1 MFVVI
6 INKYIYVK
14 IKKLLSF
21 FKKNKGKQKIVLY
34 LLVREIVL
42 QGDKMESGFSQEWIE
57 KLKANNDI
65 VTTISKYITLQRK
78 GRTYWA
84 CCPFHYEKTPSFA
97 VNEYE
102 QYYHCFGCGA
112 SGDVIKFVEKYENVD
127 FFDACKTLA
136 ESAGMELPEYTA
148 DSGIAEKKKK
158 IDRIYSLLRDTARY
172 YFDNLRKPEGKV
184 ALDYLTKRNVGSDII
199 TAFGLGYSLG
209 WNEVITYLS
218 GLGYTAQEMIDA
230 GVAERNS
237 QGALYDCYAKRL
249 IFPLINTY
257 GNVIGFSARILEKA
271 DFAKYR
277 NTAQTLVFDK
287 SKCLYGINIVKKS
300 KQAEKLNEIIIV
312 EGQMDLIAL
321 YKSGIRNAVATMGTA
336 LTGIHAKEL
345 KRFCDKVVLCFDGD
359 GAGIKA
365 TLRSIEI
372 LVKEGLQVFVMTIPN
387 GQDPDEY
394 VNQYGKDAFYELA
407 HGAKYWVEY
416 LIRKYA
422 SDYDLNK
429 PEEKK
434 MFVSN
439 ALNVVKKLETESEQD
454 IYLNLVS
461 ELSGIVKSILRAD
474 LNNNTTEEVIEVK
487 KPEEKVELRENAYVK
502 AVKFVLKALLEK
514 KEYAKLDENIKE
526 NLLNNDYLKVYEYIE
541 NCVKEN
547 KKPIISAIYTNFDV
561 ENNSDLSDLISFE
574 ILESDDNERY
584 YHDCVKTFVN
594 IGLKQRQI
602 DIIGKLRATNDMEE
616 RKNLTKQLNEITLKL
631 KK

>member
-1 MFVVI
+1 M
-6 INKYIYVK
+6 
-14 IKKLLSF
+14 
-21 FKKNKGKQKIVLY
+21 
-34 LLVREIVL
+34 
-42 QGDKMESGFSQEWIE
+42 DKGFSQEWIE
-57 KLKANNDI
+57 KLKTSNDI

-78 GRTYWA
+78 GKTWWA

-127 FFDACKTLA
+127 FFDACKQLA
-136 ESAGMELPEYTA
+136 EASGIEVPEFTM

-158 IDRIYSLLRDTARY
+158 VDRIYSLLKDTARY

-184 ALDYLTKRNVGSDII
+184 ALEYLTKRNVGSDII

-218 GLGYTAQEMIDA
+218 KLGYTAQEMIDA

-237 QGALYDCYAKRL
+237 EGKLYDCYAKRL

-277 NTAQTLVFDK
+277 NTSQTLVFDK

-300 KQAEKLNEIIIV
+300 KQVEKLNQIIIV

-359 GAGIKA
+359 SAGIKA

-372 LVKEGLQVFVMTIPN
+372 LVKEGLDVFVMIIPN

-394 VNQYGKDAFYELA
+394 VNQYGKDAFYSLA
-407 HGAKYWVEY
+407 DGAKYWVEY
-416 LIRKYA
+416 LILKYA
-422 SDYDLNK
+422 SDYNLNK

-434 MFVSN
+434 LFVSN

-454 IYLNLVS
+454 IYLNLIS
-461 ELSGIVKSILRAD
+461 KLSGIIKSILRAD
-474 LNNNTTEEVIEVK
+474 LNNNTTEEVVEVK
-487 KPEEKVELRENAYVK
+487 KQPEEEKFQLRENAYVK

-514 KEYAKLDENIKE
+514 KTYAVLDENIKD
-526 NLLNNDYLKVYEYIE
+526 NLLNSDYLKVYEYIE
-541 NCVKEN
+541 NCYKN
-547 KKPIISAIYTNFDV
+547 DKKPIISAIYTNFDV
-561 ENNSDLSDLISFE
+561 ENSRDLSDLITFE
-574 ILESDDNERY
+574 ILESDDNEKY
-584 YHDCVKTFVN
+584 YNDCVKTFVS
-594 IGLKQRQI
+594 IGLKQRQQEVI
-602 DIIGKLRATNDMEE
+602 NKLRSTGDMEE
-616 RKNLTKQLNEITLKL
+616 RKQLTKQLNEITLKL

>member
-1 MFVVI
+1 M
-6 INKYIYVK
+6 
-14 IKKLLSF
+14 
-21 FKKNKGKQKIVLY
+21 
-34 LLVREIVL
+34 
-42 QGDKMESGFSQEWIE
+42 DKGFSQEWIE
-57 KLKANNDI
+57 KLKTSNDI

-78 GRTYWA
+78 GKTWWA

-127 FFDACKTLA
+127 FFDACKQLA
-136 ESAGMELPEYTA
+136 EASGIEVPEFTM

-158 IDRIYSLLRDTARY
+158 VDRIYSLLKDTARY

-209 WNEVITYLS
+209 WNEVIAYLS
-218 GLGYTAQEMIDA
+218 KLGYTAQEMIDA

-237 QGALYDCYAKRL
+237 EGKLYDCYAKRL

-277 NTAQTLVFDK
+277 NTSQTLVFDK

-300 KQAEKLNEIIIV
+300 KQVEKLNQIIIV

-359 GAGIKA
+359 SAGIKA

-372 LVKEGLQVFVMTIPN
+372 LVKEGLDVFVMTIPN

-394 VNQYGKDAFYELA
+394 VNQYGKDAFYSLA
-407 HGAKYWVEY
+407 DGAKYWVEY
-416 LIRKYA
+416 LILKYA

-434 MFVSN
+434 LFVSN

-454 IYLNLVS
+454 IYLNLIS
-461 ELSGIVKSILRAD
+461 KLSGIIKSILRAD
-474 LNNNTTEEVIEVK
+474 LNNNTTEEVVEVK
-487 KPEEKVELRENAYVK
+487 KQPEEEKFQLRENAYVK

-514 KEYAKLDENIKE
+514 KSYAVLDESIKD
-526 NLLNNDYLKVYEYIE
+526 NLLNSDYLKVYEYIE
-541 NCVKEN
+541 NCYKN
-547 KKPIISAIYTNFDV
+547 DKKPIISAIYTNFDV
-561 ENNSDLSDLISFE
+561 ENSRDLSDLIAFE
-574 ILESDDNERY
+574 ILESDDNEKY
-584 YHDCVKTFVN
+584 YNDCVKTFVS
-594 IGLKQRQI
+594 IGLKQHQQEVI
-602 DIIGKLRATNDMEE
+602 NKLRSTGDMEE
-616 RKNLTKQLNEITLKL
+616 RKQLTKQLNEITLKL

>member
-1 MFVVI
+1 M
-6 INKYIYVK
+6 
-14 IKKLLSF
+14 
-21 FKKNKGKQKIVLY
+21 
-34 LLVREIVL
+34 
-42 QGDKMESGFSQEWIE
+42 DKGFSQEWIE
-57 KLKANNDI
+57 KLKTSNDI

-78 GRTYWA
+78 GKTWWA

-127 FFDACKTLA
+127 FFDACKQLA
-136 ESAGMELPEYTA
+136 EASGIEVPEFTM

-158 IDRIYSLLRDTARY
+158 VDRIYSLLKDTARY

-184 ALDYLTKRNVGSDII
+184 ALEYLTKRNVGSDII

-209 WNEVITYLS
+209 WNEVIAYLS
-218 GLGYTAQEMIDA
+218 KLGYTAQEMIDA

-237 QGALYDCYAKRL
+237 EGKLYDCYAKRL

-277 NTAQTLVFDK
+277 NTSQTLVFDK

-300 KQAEKLNEIIIV
+300 KQVEKLNQIIIV

-359 GAGIKA
+359 SAGIKA

-372 LVKEGLQVFVMTIPN
+372 LVKEGLDVFVMTIPN

-394 VNQYGKDAFYELA
+394 VNQYGKDAFYSLA
-407 HGAKYWVEY
+407 DGAKYWVEY
-416 LIRKYA
+416 LILKYA

-434 MFVSN
+434 LFVSN

-454 IYLNLVS
+454 IYLNLIS
-461 ELSGIVKSILRAD
+461 KLSGIIKSILRAD
-474 LNNNTTEEVIEVK
+474 LNNNTTEEVVEVK
-487 KPEEKVELRENAYVK
+487 KQPEEEKFQLRENAYVK

-514 KEYAKLDENIKE
+514 KSYAVLDESIKD
-526 NLLNNDYLKVYEYIE
+526 NLLNSDYLKVYEYIE
-541 NCVKEN
+541 NCYKN
-547 KKPIISAIYTNFDV
+547 DKKPIISAIYTNFDV
-561 ENNSDLSDLISFE
+561 ENSRDLSDLIAFE
-574 ILESDDNERY
+574 ILESDDNEKY
-584 YHDCVKTFVN
+584 YNDCVKTFVS
-594 IGLKQRQI
+594 IGLKQRQQEVI
-602 DIIGKLRATNDMEE
+602 NKLRSTGDMEE
-616 RKNLTKQLNEITLKL
+616 RKQLTKQLNEITLKL

>member
-1 MFVVI
+1 M
-6 INKYIYVK
+6 
-14 IKKLLSF
+14 
-21 FKKNKGKQKIVLY
+21 
-34 LLVREIVL
+34 
-42 QGDKMESGFSQEWIE
+42 DKGFSQEWIE
-57 KLKANNDI
+57 KLKTSNDI

-78 GRTYWA
+78 GKTWWA

-127 FFDACKTLA
+127 FFDACKQLA
-136 ESAGMELPEYTA
+136 EASGIEVPEFTM

-158 IDRIYSLLRDTARY
+158 VDRIYSLLKDTARY

-184 ALDYLTKRNVGSDII
+184 ALEYLKKRNVGSDII

-218 GLGYTAQEMIDA
+218 KLGYTAQEMIDA

-237 QGALYDCYAKRL
+237 EGKLYDCYAKRL

-277 NTAQTLVFDK
+277 NTSQTLVFDK

-300 KQAEKLNEIIIV
+300 KQVEKLNQIIIV

-359 GAGIKA
+359 SAGIKA

-372 LVKEGLQVFVMTIPN
+372 LVKEGLDVFVMTIPN

-394 VNQYGKDAFYELA
+394 VNQYGKDAFYSLA
-407 HGAKYWVEY
+407 DGAKYWVEY
-416 LIRKYA
+416 LILKYA
-422 SDYDLNK
+422 SDYNLNK

-434 MFVSN
+434 LFVSN

-454 IYLNLVS
+454 IYLNLIS
-461 ELSGIVKSILRAD
+461 KLSGIIKSILRAD
-474 LNNNTTEEVIEVK
+474 LNNNTTEEVVEVK
-487 KPEEKVELRENAYVK
+487 KQPEEEKFQLRENAYVK

-514 KEYAKLDENIKE
+514 KTYAVLDENIKD
-526 NLLNNDYLKVYEYIE
+526 NLLNSDYLKVYEYIE
-541 NCVKEN
+541 NCYKN
-547 KKPIISAIYTNFDV
+547 DKKPIISAIYTNFDV
-561 ENNSDLSDLISFE
+561 ENSRDLSDLITFE
-574 ILESDDNERY
+574 ILESDDNEKY
-584 YHDCVKTFVN
+584 YNDCVKTFVS
-594 IGLKQRQI
+594 IGLKQRQQEVI
-602 DIIGKLRATNDMEE
+602 NKLRSTGDMEE
-616 RKNLTKQLNEITLKL
+616 RKQLTKQLNEITLKL

>member
-1 MFVVI
+1 M
-6 INKYIYVK
+6 
-14 IKKLLSF
+14 
-21 FKKNKGKQKIVLY
+21 
-34 LLVREIVL
+34 
-42 QGDKMESGFSQEWIE
+42 DKGFSQEWIE

-65 VTTISKYITLQRK
+65 VTTISKHLTLQRK
-78 GRTYWA
+78 GKTYWA

-112 SGDVIKFVEKYENVD
+112 SGDVIKFVEKYENID
-127 FFDACKTLA
+127 FYDACKILA
-136 ESAGMELPEYTA
+136 ESAGMELPEFTL

-158 IDRIYSLLRDTARY
+158 VDRIYNLLRDAARY

-184 ALDYLTKRNVGSDII
+184 ALEYLRNRNVDNEII

-209 WNEVITYLS
+209 WNEAITYLS

-230 GVAERNS
+230 GVAEKNGEGR
-237 QGALYDCYAKRL
+237 LYDVYAKRL

-277 NTAQTLVFDK
+277 NTSQTLVFDK

-300 KQAEKLNEIIIV
+300 KQVEKLNQIIIV

-359 GAGIKA
+359 SAGIKA

-372 LVKEGLQVFVMTIPN
+372 LVKEGLQVFVMTIPD

-394 VNQYGKDAFYELA
+394 VNKYGKDAFYTLA
-407 HGAKYWVEY
+407 DGAKYWVEY
-416 LIRKYA
+416 LILKYA

-429 PEEKK
+429 PEEKR
-434 MFVSN
+434 MFVSES
-439 ALNVVKKLETESEQD
+439 LNVVKKLETESEQD

-461 ELSGIVKSILRAD
+461 KLSGIVKSILRSD

-487 KPEEKVELRENAYVK
+487 KPEEKLQLRENAYVK

-514 KEYAKLDENIKE
+514 KEYATLDDSIKD
-526 NLLNNDYLKVYEYIE
+526 NLLNSDYLKVYEYIE
-541 NCVKEN
+541 DCYKNN
-547 KKPIISAIYTNFDV
+547 KKPIISAMYTNFDV
-561 ENNSDLSDLISFE
+561 ENNSDLSDLIAFD
-574 ILESDDNERY
+574 ILPSDDNGTY
-584 YHDCVKTFVN
+584 YQDCVRTFVS
-594 IGLKQRQI
+594 IGLKQRQQE
-602 DIIGKLRATNDMEE
+602 IINKLRATTDMDE
-616 RKNLTKQLNEITLKL
+616 RKLLTKQLNEITLKL
-631 KK
+631 KR

>member
-1 MFVVI
+1 M
-6 INKYIYVK
+6 
-14 IKKLLSF
+14 
-21 FKKNKGKQKIVLY
+21 
-34 LLVREIVL
+34 
-42 QGDKMESGFSQEWIE
+42 DKGFSQEWIE
-57 KLKANNDI
+57 KLKNSNDI
-65 VTTISKYITLQRK
+65 VSTISKYLTLQRK
-78 GRTYWA
+78 GKTYWA

-102 QYYHCFGCGA
+102 QFYHCFGCGA
-112 SGDVIKFVEKYENVD
+112 SGDVIKFIEKYDNVD
-127 FFDACKTLA
+127 FYDACKTLA
-136 ESAGMELPEYTA
+136 DYAGMEMPEFTV
-148 DSGIAEKKKK
+148 DNGIAEKKKK
-158 IDRIYSLLRDTARY
+158 VDRIYQLLRDTAKY
-172 YFDNLRKPEGKV
+172 YFENLRKPEGRV
-184 ALDYLTKRNVGSDII
+184 ALEYLTKRNVDSDII

-209 WNEVITYLS
+209 WNEVVGYLS
-218 GLGYTAQEMIDA
+218 KLGYTAQEMVDA
-230 GVAERNS
+230 GVCERNS
-237 QGALYDCYAKRL
+237 EGKLYDCYAKRL

-300 KQAEKLNEIIIV
+300 KQVEKLNEIIIV

-407 HGAKYWVEY
+407 SGAKYWVEY
-416 LIRKYA
+416 LITKYA
-422 SDYDLNK
+422 NDYNLNR

-434 MFVSN
+434 MFVSES
-439 ALNVVKKLETESEQD
+439 LNVIKKLATESEQD

-461 ELSGIVKSILRAD
+461 EFSGIVKSILRAD

-487 KPEEKVELRENAYVK
+487 KPEENKVELRENAYVK

-514 KEYAKLDENIKE
+514 KEYATLDENIKD
-526 NLLNNDYLKVYEYIE
+526 NLLNSDYLKVYEYIE
-541 NCVKEN
+541 NCYKEG
-547 KKPIISAIYTNFDV
+547 KKPIISAMYTNFDV
-561 ENNSDLSDLISFE
+561 ENNSDLSDLIAFE
-574 ILESDDNERY
+574 ILDSDDNERY
-584 YHDCVKTFVN
+584 YLDCVKTFVS
-594 IGLKQRQI
+594 IGLKQRQQDLI
-602 DIIGKLRATNDMEE
+602 NKLRSTNDMEE
-616 RKNLTKQLNEITLKL
+616 RKQLTKQLNEITLRL

>member
-1 MFVVI
+1 M
-6 INKYIYVK
+6 
-14 IKKLLSF
+14 
-21 FKKNKGKQKIVLY
+21 
-34 LLVREIVL
+34 
-42 QGDKMESGFSQEWIE
+42 DKGFSQEWIE
-57 KLKANNDI
+57 KLKTSNDI

-78 GRTYWA
+78 GKTWWA

-127 FFDACKTLA
+127 FFDACKQLA
-136 ESAGMELPEYTA
+136 EASGIEVPEFTM

-158 IDRIYSLLRDTARY
+158 VDRIYSLLKDTARY

-184 ALDYLTKRNVGSDII
+184 ALEYLTKRNVGSDII

-218 GLGYTAQEMIDA
+218 KLGYTAQEMIDA

-237 QGALYDCYAKRL
+237 EGKLYDCYAKRL

-277 NTAQTLVFDK
+277 NTSQTLVFDK

-300 KQAEKLNEIIIV
+300 KQVEKLNQIIIV

-359 GAGIKA
+359 SAGIKA

-372 LVKEGLQVFVMTIPN
+372 LVKEGLDVFVMTIPN

-394 VNQYGKDAFYELA
+394 VNQYGKDAFYSLA
-407 HGAKYWVEY
+407 DGAKYWVEY
-416 LIRKYA
+416 LILKYA
-422 SDYDLNK
+422 SDYNLNK

-434 MFVSN
+434 LFVSN

-454 IYLNLVS
+454 IYLNLIS
-461 ELSGIVKSILRAD
+461 KLSGIIKSILRAD
-474 LNNNTTEEVIEVK
+474 LNNNTTEEVVEVK
-487 KPEEKVELRENAYVK
+487 KQPEEEKFQLRENAYVK

-514 KEYAKLDENIKE
+514 KTYAVLDENIKD
-526 NLLNNDYLKVYEYIE
+526 NLLNSDYLKVYEYIE
-541 NCVKEN
+541 NCYKN
-547 KKPIISAIYTNFDV
+547 DKKPIISAIYTNFDV
-561 ENNSDLSDLISFE
+561 ENSRDLSDLITFE
-574 ILESDDNERY
+574 ILESDDNEKY
-584 YHDCVKTFVN
+584 YNDCVKTFVS
-594 IGLKQRQI
+594 IGLKQRQQEVI
-602 DIIGKLRATNDMEE
+602 NKLRSTGDMEE
-616 RKNLTKQLNEITLKL
+616 RKQLTKQLNEITLKL

>member
-1 MFVVI
+1 M
-6 INKYIYVK
+6 
-14 IKKLLSF
+14 
-21 FKKNKGKQKIVLY
+21 
-34 LLVREIVL
+34 
-42 QGDKMESGFSQEWIE
+42 DKGFSQEWIE
-57 KLKANNDI
+57 KLKTSNDI

-78 GRTYWA
+78 GKTWWA

-127 FFDACKTLA
+127 FFDACKQLA
-136 ESAGMELPEYTA
+136 EASGIEVPEFTM

-158 IDRIYSLLRDTARY
+158 VDRIYSLLKDTARY

-184 ALDYLTKRNVGSDII
+184 ALEYLTKRNVGSDII

-218 GLGYTAQEMIDA
+218 KLGYTAQEMIDA

-237 QGALYDCYAKRL
+237 EGKLYDCYAKRL

-277 NTAQTLVFDK
+277 NTSQTLVFDK

-300 KQAEKLNEIIIV
+300 KQVEKLNQIIIV

-359 GAGIKA
+359 SAGIKA

-372 LVKEGLQVFVMTIPN
+372 LVKEGLDVFVMTIPN

-394 VNQYGKDAFYELA
+394 VNQYGKDAFYNLA
-407 HGAKYWVEY
+407 DGAKYWVEY
-416 LIRKYA
+416 LILKYA
-422 SDYDLNK
+422 SDYNLNK

-434 MFVSN
+434 LFVSN

-454 IYLNLVS
+454 IYLNLIS
-461 ELSGIVKSILRAD
+461 KLSGIIKSILRAD
-474 LNNNTTEEVIEVK
+474 LNNNTTEEVVEVK
-487 KPEEKVELRENAYVK
+487 NQPEEEKFQLRENAYVK

-514 KEYAKLDENIKE
+514 KTYAVLDENIKD
-526 NLLNNDYLKVYEYIE
+526 NLLNSDYLKVYEYIE
-541 NCVKEN
+541 NCYKN
-547 KKPIISAIYTNFDV
+547 DKKPIISAIYTNFDV
-561 ENNSDLSDLISFE
+561 ENSRDLSDLITFE
-574 ILESDDNERY
+574 ILESDDNEKY
-584 YHDCVKTFVN
+584 YNDCVKTFVS
-594 IGLKQRQI
+594 IGLKQRQQEVI
-602 DIIGKLRATNDMEE
+602 NKLRSTGDMEE
-616 RKNLTKQLNEITLKL
+616 RKQLTKQLNEITLKL